1 MLALLRDVLT
11 DEPCGVHR
19 TFLDDDG
26 RKLGR
31 KMLGRA
37 KQAAV
42 KLDPNDSV
50 TFGLVIGEG
59 IETCLTARLAGLRP
73 VWCLGSAGGIEYL
86 PVLAGIEAVTIL
98 AENDANGANKRA
110 VDVCAKRWRDAGRGV
125 FIVEPLI
132 GNDFSDA
139 WAEAQR

>member
-1 MLALLRDVLT
+1 MSSPMNPAACT
-11 DEPCGVHR
+11 S

-59 IETCLTARLAGLRP
+59 IRRLALLRAARRSAARLVPR
-73 VWCLGSAGGIEYL
+73 LG
-86 PVLAGIEAVTIL
+86 
-98 AENDANGANKRA
+98 R
-110 VDVCAKRWRDAGRGV
+110 RD
-125 FIVEPLI
+125 
-132 GNDFSDA
+132 
-139 WAEAQR
+139 